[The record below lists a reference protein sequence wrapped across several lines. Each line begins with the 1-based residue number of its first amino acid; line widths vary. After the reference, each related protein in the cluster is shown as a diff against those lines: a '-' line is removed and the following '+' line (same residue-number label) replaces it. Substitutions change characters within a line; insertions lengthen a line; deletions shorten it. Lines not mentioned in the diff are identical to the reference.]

1 MTDNRIRAA
10 LIVRPLFFLIA
21 LFFLSESL
29 CSAQRQVSAS
39 VESKVLAKGK
49 KTISKKDVF
58 CKSDGSLVVHSYYDD
73 ADMYFLVSR
82 LGVVKLYSPATN
94 EVLNDV
100 QGIMEAKD
108 ELLYIFANGMGEDL
122 GISQYE
128 FVISDSKKEDGY
140 LKRTFISKISSNK
153 CAKVEVVYKD
163 YLPICAIYYDKKG
176 RVLTKTYLSNYEAT
190 GNFIFPRRVTEITYF
205 MEKGDSTVR
214 LDLYSNI
221 KVNEPAPEFDF
232 VVPADA
238 KPIDIKEIQKA
249 FKNSKK

>member
-21 LFFLSESL
+21 LFFLRESM
-29 CSAQRQVSAS
+29 CYAQRQVSAS

-128 FVISDSKKEDGY
+128 FVISDSKKEDG
-140 LKRTFISKISSNK
+140 
-153 CAKVEVVYKD
+153 
-163 YLPICAIYYDKKG
+163 
-176 RVLTKTYLSNYEAT
+176 
-190 GNFIFPRRVTEITYF
+190 
-205 MEKGDSTVR
+205 
-214 LDLYSNI
+214 
-221 KVNEPAPEFDF
+221 
-232 VVPADA
+232 
-238 KPIDIKEIQKA
+238 
-249 FKNSKK
+249 